1 MNIYTRKTRWK
12 FIILLSAVLIALGSL
27 FYTNKLVR
35 QLKQEEKNKVELWAK
50 ATEQLID
57 LDITETNFGFL
68 FEVIENN
75 NTVPVILVNSDN
87 EIVSTRNLDPVKET
101 NHDYLARQL
110 KKMKKQHEAIEF
122 SIGDNINNFIYYKD
136 SVLLSKLEFFP
147 FVQLGVII
155 LFILISYFAFST
167 SRKAEQNQVWLGLSK
182 ETAHQLGTPTSSL
195 AAVVELLRMKDF
207 NEKILKE
214 FEKDVLRLE
223 KITERFSK
231 IGSKPSLKSI
241 NLFNVIMRAVT
252 YIKSR
257 SSENVRFN
265 MSFSEEDELNLP
277 LNAAL
282 FEWVIENLCKNA
294 IDAMNGKGIININVQ
309 DNIQVA
315 YLDITDTGQGM
326 NKSKFKTI
334 FKPGYTTKERGWGLG
349 LSLSKRIVEM
359 YHDGKI
365 FVNYSEINKGTTV
378 RIVLKK

>member
-1 MNIYTRKTRWK
+1 MNIYTRKIRWK
-12 FIILLSAVLIALGSL
+12 FILILSAVLIALGSL
-27 FYTNKLVR
+27 FYTNKLVS

-57 LDITETNFGFL
+57 LDITETDFGFL

-87 EIVSTRNLDPVKET
+87 EIISTRNLDPAKEN
-101 NHDYLARQL
+101 NHNYLARKL
-110 KKMKKQHEAIEF
+110 KKMKKQNEAIEF
-122 SIGDNINNFIYYKD
+122 SIGNNSNNFIYYKD
-136 SVLLSKLEFFP
+136 SILLSKLELFP
-147 FVQLGVII
+147 FVQLAVII
-155 LFILISYFAFST
+155 LFILISYFAFSA

-195 AAVVELLRMKDF
+195 AALAELLRMKDLD
-207 NEKILKE
+207 EKILKE
-214 FEKDVLRLE
+214 FEKDVTRLE

-257 SSENVRFN
+257 SSENVKFN
-265 MSFSEEDELNLP
+265 LSFSEGDELNLP

-309 DNIQVA
+309 DNVQVA
-315 YLDITDTGQGM
+315 YLDISDTGRGM

-359 YHDGKI
+359 YHGGKI

>member
-1 MNIYTRKTRWK
+1 MNIYTRKIRWK
-12 FIILLSAVLIALGSL
+12 FALLLSAILIAVGSL

-35 QLKQEEKNKVELWAK
+35 QLKQEERNKVELWAK

-87 EIVSTRNLDPVKET
+87 EIVSSRNLDPAKEN

-110 KKMKKQHEAIEF
+110 QKMKKQHKGIEF
-122 SIGDNINNFIYYKD
+122 SIGDNSNNSIYYKD
-136 SVLLSKLEFFP
+136 SILLSKLELFP

-155 LFILISYFAFST
+155 LFILVSYFAFST

-195 AAVVELLRMKDF
+195 AGWVELLRMKDLD
-207 NEKILKE
+207 EKILKE
-214 FEKDVLRLE
+214 FEKDVFRLE

-231 IGSKPSLKSI
+231 IGSKPSLKTV
-241 NLFNVIMRAVT
+241 NLFNVIMRAVE

-265 MSFSEEDELNLP
+265 ISFSVEDELNLP
-277 LNAAL
+277 LNASL

-315 YLDITDTGQGM
+315 YLDITDTGRGM

-365 FVNYSEINKGTTV
+365 FVSFVFYYL
-378 RIVLKK
+378 VLYLP

>member
-1 MNIYTRKTRWK
+1 MNIYTRKIRWK
-12 FIILLSAVLIALGSL
+12 FILFLSAVLIALGSL
-27 FYTNKLVR
+27 FYTNRLVR

-87 EIVSTRNLDPVKET
+87 EIVSTRNLDPAKEN
-101 NHDYLARQL
+101 NHDYLVRQL

-122 SIGDNINNFIYYKD
+122 SIGNNSNNFIYYKD
-136 SVLLSKLEFFP
+136 SILLSKLYLFP

-195 AAVVELLRMKDF
+195 AALVELLRMKDLD
-207 NEKILKE
+207 EKILKE
-214 FEKDVLRLE
+214 FEKDVSRLE

-257 SSENVRFN
+257 SSENIRFN
-265 MSFSEEDELNLP
+265 FSFSEEDELNLP

-282 FEWVIENLCKNA
+282 FEWVIENICNNA

-315 YLDITDTGQGM
+315 YLDITDTGRGI

-365 FVNYSEINKGTTV
+365 FVNYSEINKGTGI

>member
-1 MNIYTRKTRWK
+1 MNIYTRKIRWK
-12 FIILLSAVLIALGSL
+12 FILFLSAVLIALGSL

-57 LDITETNFGFL
+57 LDITETDFGFL

-87 EIVSTRNLDPVKET
+87 EIVSTRNLDPDKE
-101 NHDYLARQL
+101 NNPDYLARQL
-110 KKMKKQHEAIEF
+110 KKMKKQNEAIEF
-122 SIGDNINNFIYYKD
+122 SIGDNSNNFIYYKD
-136 SVLLSKLEFFP
+136 SILLSKLYLFP
-147 FVQLGVII
+147 IVQLGVII
-155 LFILISYFAFST
+155 LFILISYFAFSA

-195 AAVVELLRMKDF
+195 AALVELLRMKDLD
-207 NEKILKE
+207 EKILKE
-214 FEKDVLRLE
+214 FEKDVTRLE

-231 IGSKPSLKSI
+231 IGSKPSLKTI
-241 NLFNVIMRAVT
+241 NLFNVITRAVK

-257 SSENVRFN
+257 TSENMRFN
-265 MSFSEEDELNLP
+265 VSFSEKDELNLP

-309 DNIQVA
+309 DNVQVA
-315 YLDITDTGQGM
+315 YLDISDTGRGM

>member
-1 MNIYTRKTRWK
+1 MNIYTRKIRWK
-12 FIILLSAVLIALGSL
+12 FILFLSAVLIALGSL
-27 FYTNKLVR
+27 YYTNILVR

-57 LDITETNFGFL
+57 LDITETDFGFL

-87 EIVSTRNLDPVKET
+87 EIVSTRNLDPNKE
-101 NHDYLARQL
+101 NSPDYLARQL

-122 SIGDNINNFIYYKD
+122 SIGDNSNNYIYYKD
-136 SVLLSKLEFFP
+136 SILLSKLELFP

-155 LFILISYFAFST
+155 LFIFVSYFAFSS

-195 AAVVELLRMKDF
+195 AAWVELLRMKDLD
-207 NEKILKE
+207 EKILKE
-214 FEKDVLRLE
+214 FEKDVTRLE

-231 IGSKPSLKSI
+231 IGSKPSLKTI
-241 NLFNVIMRAVT
+241 NLYNVIMRAVT

-265 MSFSEEDELNLP
+265 MNFSEEEELNLP

-309 DNIQVA
+309 DNVQVV
-315 YLDITDTGQGM
+315 YLDISDTGRGM
-326 NKSKFKTI
+326 NKSQFKTI
-334 FKPGYTTKERGWGLG
+334 FKPGYTTKDRGWGLG

-359 YHDGKI
+359 YHAGKI

>member
-1 MNIYTRKTRWK
+1 MNIYTRKIRWK
-12 FIILLSAVLIALGSL
+12 FIIYLSAVLIALGSL

-57 LDITETNFGFL
+57 LDITETNFEFL

-87 EIVSTRNLDPVKET
+87 EIVSSRNLDPSKE
-101 NHDYLARQL
+101 NNNDYIERQL

-122 SIGDNINNFIYYKD
+122 SIGDNSNNYIYYKD
-136 SVLLSKLEFFP
+136 SILLSKLELFP
-147 FVQLGVII
+147 FVQLGVIL
-155 LFILISYFAFST
+155 LFILVSYFAFST

-195 AAVVELLRMKDF
+195 TALVELLRMNDLD
-207 NEKILKE
+207 EKILKE

-231 IGSKPSLKSI
+231 IGSKPSLKSM
-241 NLFNVIMRAVT
+241 NLFKVIMYAVT

-265 MSFSEEDELNLP
+265 FSFSEKDELNLP

-294 IDAMNGKGIININVQ
+294 IDAMNGKGIISINVQ
-309 DNIQVA
+309 DNIQVV
-315 YLDITDTGQGM
+315 YLDITDTGRGM

-365 FVNYSEINKGTTV
+365 FVNHSEINKGTCI

>member
-1 MNIYTRKTRWK
+1 MNIYTRKIRWK
-12 FIILLSAVLIALGSL
+12 FTLILSAVLIALGSL
-27 FYTNKLVR
+27 FYTNKLVS

-57 LDITETNFGFL
+57 LDITETDFGFL
-68 FEVIENN
+68 FEIIENN

-87 EIVSTRNLDPVKET
+87 EIISTRNLDPAKEN
-101 NHDYLARQL
+101 NHDYLARKL
-110 KKMKKQHEAIEF
+110 KKMKKQNEAIEF
-122 SIGDNINNFIYYKD
+122 SIGNNSNNFIYYKD
-136 SVLLSKLEFFP
+136 SILLSKLELFP

-155 LFILISYFAFST
+155 LFILISYFAFSA

-195 AAVVELLRMKDF
+195 AALAELLRMKDLDK
-207 NEKILKE
+207 KILKE
-214 FEKDVLRLE
+214 FEKDVTRLE

-231 IGSKPSLKSI
+231 IGSKPSLKTI
-241 NLFNVIMRAVT
+241 NLFIVIMRAVK

-257 SSENVRFN
+257 TSENVRFN
-265 MSFSEEDELNLP
+265 VSFSEEDELNLP

-309 DNIQVA
+309 DNVQVA
-315 YLDITDTGQGM
+315 YLDISDTGRGM
-326 NKSKFKTI
+326 NKSKFKTV

-359 YHDGKI
+359 YHGGKI
-365 FVNYSEINKGTTV
+365 FINYSEINKGTTV

>member
-1 MNIYTRKTRWK
+1 MNIYTRKIRWK
-12 FIILLSAVLIALGSL
+12 FIIFLSAVLIALGSL

-57 LDITETNFGFL
+57 LDITKTDFGFL

-75 NTVPVILVNSDN
+75 NTVPVILVNTDN
-87 EIVSTRNLDPVKET
+87 EIVSTRNLDPAKE
-101 NHDYLARQL
+101 NNYDYLERQL

-122 SIGDNINNFIYYKD
+122 SIGDNSNNYIYYKD
-136 SVLLSKLEFFP
+136 SILLSKLELFP

-155 LFILISYFAFST
+155 LFILVSYFAFST

-195 AAVVELLRMKDF
+195 TALVELLRMKDLDA
-207 NEKILKE
+207 KILKE

-241 NLFNVIMRAVT
+241 NLFNIIMHAVT

-257 SSENVRFN
+257 SSENVKFN
-265 MSFSEEDELNLP
+265 INFSEDDELNLP

-309 DNIQVA
+309 DNIQVV
-315 YLDITDTGQGM
+315 YLDITDTGRGM

-365 FVNYSEINKGTTV
+365 FVNYSEINKGTGI

>member
-1 MNIYTRKTRWK
+1 MNIYARKIRWK
-12 FIILLSAVLIALGSL
+12 FIIFLSAVLIALGSL
-27 FYTNKLVR
+27 FYTNKLTR

-57 LDITETNFGFL
+57 LDITETDFGFL

-87 EIVSTRNLDPVKET
+87 EIVSTRNLDPVKEN
-101 NHDYLARQL
+101 NHDYLVRQL

-122 SIGDNINNFIYYKD
+122 SIGNNSNNYFYYKD
-136 SVLLSKLEFFP
+136 SILLSKLELFP

-195 AAVVELLRMKDF
+195 AALAELLKMKDLD
-207 NEKILKE
+207 EKILKE
-214 FEKDVLRLE
+214 LEKDVLRLE

-265 MSFSEEDELNLP
+265 ISFSEEDELNLP
-277 LNAAL
+277 LNSAL
-282 FEWVIENLCKNA
+282 FEWVIENLCKNS

-315 YLDITDTGQGM
+315 YLDITDTGRGM

-365 FVNYSEINKGTTV
+365 FVNYSEINKGTGI

>member
-1 MNIYTRKTRWK
+1 MNIYTRKIRWK
-12 FIILLSAVLIALGSL
+12 FIIFLSAVLIALGSL

-57 LDITETNFGFL
+57 LDITETNFEFL

-87 EIVSTRNLDPVKET
+87 EIVSSRNLDPSKE
-101 NHDYLARQL
+101 NNNDYIERQL

-122 SIGDNINNFIYYKD
+122 SIGDNSNNYIYYKD
-136 SVLLSKLEFFP
+136 SILLSKLELFP
-147 FVQLGVII
+147 FVQLGVIL
-155 LFILISYFAFST
+155 LFILVSYFAFST

-195 AAVVELLRMKDF
+195 TALVELLRMNDLD
-207 NEKILKE
+207 EKILKE

-231 IGSKPSLKSI
+231 IGSKPSLKSM
-241 NLFNVIMRAVT
+241 NLFKVIMYAVT

-265 MSFSEEDELNLP
+265 FSFSEKDELNLP

-294 IDAMNGKGIININVQ
+294 IDAMNGKGIISINVQ

-315 YLDITDTGQGM
+315 YLDITDTGRGM

-365 FVNYSEINKGTTV
+365 FVNYSEINKGTCI

>member
-1 MNIYTRKTRWK
+1 MNIYTRKIRWK
-12 FIILLSAVLIALGSL
+12 FILFLSAVLIALGSL
-27 FYTNKLVR
+27 YYTNILVR

-57 LDITETNFGFL
+57 LDITETDFGFL

-87 EIVSTRNLDPVKET
+87 EIVSTRNLDPNKE
-101 NHDYLARQL
+101 NSPDYLARQL

-122 SIGDNINNFIYYKD
+122 SIGDNSNNYIYYKD
-136 SVLLSKLEFFP
+136 SILLSKLELFP

-155 LFILISYFAFST
+155 LFIFVSYFAFSS

-195 AAVVELLRMKDF
+195 AAWVELLRMKDLD
-207 NEKILKE
+207 EKILKE
-214 FEKDVLRLE
+214 FEKDVTRLE

-231 IGSKPSLKSI
+231 IGSKPSLKTI
-241 NLFNVIMRAVT
+241 NLYNVIMRAVT

-265 MSFSEEDELNLP
+265 MNFSEEEELNLP

-309 DNIQVA
+309 DNVQVA
-315 YLDITDTGQGM
+315 YLDISDTGRGM
-326 NKSKFKTI
+326 NKSQFKTI
-334 FKPGYTTKERGWGLG
+334 FKPGYTTKDRGWGLG

-359 YHDGKI
+359 YHAGKI

>member
-1 MNIYTRKTRWK
+1 MNIYTRKIRWK
-12 FIILLSAVLIALGSL
+12 FILFLSAVLIALGSL
-27 FYTNKLVR
+27 FYTNKLIR

-57 LDITETNFGFL
+57 LDITETDFGFL

-87 EIVSTRNLDPVKET
+87 EIISTRNLDPAKEN
-101 NHDYLARQL
+101 NHDYLARKL
-110 KKMKKQHEAIEF
+110 KKMKKQNEAIEF
-122 SIGDNINNFIYYKD
+122 SISDNRNNFIYYKD
-136 SVLLSKLEFFP
+136 SILLSKLELFP

-155 LFILISYFAFST
+155 LFILVSYFAFSA

-195 AAVVELLRMKDF
+195 AAWFELLRMKDLD
-207 NEKILKE
+207 EKILKE
-214 FEKDVLRLE
+214 FEKDVTRLE

-231 IGSKPSLKSI
+231 IGSKPSLKTI
-241 NLFNVIMRAVT
+241 NLFNVITRAVN

-265 MSFSEEDELNLP
+265 VSFSEEDELNLP

-282 FEWVIENLCKNA
+282 FEWVIENICKNA

-309 DNIQVA
+309 DNVQVV
-315 YLDITDTGQGM
+315 YLDISDTGRGM
-326 NKSKFKTI
+326 NKLKFKTV

-359 YHDGKI
+359 YHGGKI
-365 FVNYSEINKGTTV
+365 FVNYSEINKGTGI

>member
-1 MNIYTRKTRWK
+1 MNIYTRKIRWK
-12 FIILLSAVLIALGSL
+12 FALLLSAILIAVGSL
-27 FYTNKLVR
+27 FYTNKL
-35 QLKQEEKNKVELWAK
+35 
-50 ATEQLID
+50 
-57 LDITETNFGFL
+57 L

-87 EIVSTRNLDPVKET
+87 EIVSSRNLDPAKEN

-110 KKMKKQHEAIEF
+110 QKMKKQHKGIEF
-122 SIGDNINNFIYYKD
+122 SIGDNSNNSIYYKD
-136 SVLLSKLEFFP
+136 SILLSKLELFP

-155 LFILISYFAFST
+155 LFILVSYFAFST

-195 AAVVELLRMKDF
+195 AGWVELLRMKDLD
-207 NEKILKE
+207 EKILKE
-214 FEKDVLRLE
+214 FEKDVFRLE

-231 IGSKPSLKSI
+231 IGSKPSLKTV
-241 NLFNVIMRAVT
+241 NLFNVIMRAVE

-265 MSFSEEDELNLP
+265 ISFSVEDELNLP
-277 LNAAL
+277 LNASL

-315 YLDITDTGQGM
+315 YLDITDTGRGM

>member
-1 MNIYTRKTRWK
+1 MNIYTRKIRWK
-12 FIILLSAVLIALGSL
+12 FIIFLSAVLIALGSL

-57 LDITETNFGFL
+57 LDITETNFEFL

-75 NTVPVILVNSDN
+75 NTVPVILVNSDI
-87 EIVSTRNLDPVKET
+87 EIVSTRNLDPAKE
-101 NHDYLARQL
+101 NNNDYVERQL

-122 SIGDNINNFIYYKD
+122 SIGDNSNNYIYYKD
-136 SVLLSKLEFFP
+136 SILLSKLELFP

-195 AAVVELLRMKDF
+195 TALVELLRMNDLD
-207 NEKILKE
+207 EKILKE

-231 IGSKPSLKSI
+231 IGSKPSLKSM
-241 NLFNVIMRAVT
+241 NLFKVIMHAVT

-265 MSFSEEDELNLP
+265 FSFSEKDELNLP
-277 LNAAL
+277 LNDAL

-309 DNIQVA
+309 DNIQVV
-315 YLDITDTGQGM
+315 YLDITDTGRGM

>member
-1 MNIYTRKTRWK
+1 MNIYTRKIRWK

-57 LDITETNFGFL
+57 LDITKTDFGFL

-75 NTVPVILVNSDN
+75 NTVPVILVNTDN
-87 EIVSTRNLDPVKET
+87 EIISTRNLDTAKE
-101 NHDYLARQL
+101 NNYDYLERQL
-110 KKMKKQHEAIEF
+110 KKMKKQHEAIKF
-122 SIGDNINNFIYYKD
+122 SIGDNSNNYIYYKD
-136 SVLLSKLEFFP
+136 SILLSKLELFP

-155 LFILISYFAFST
+155 LFILVSYFAFST

-195 AAVVELLRMKDF
+195 TALVELLRMKDLDA
-207 NEKILKE
+207 KILKE

-241 NLFNVIMRAVT
+241 NLFNIIMHAVT

-257 SSENVRFN
+257 SSENVKFN
-265 MSFSEEDELNLP
+265 INFSEDDELNLP

-294 IDAMNGKGIININVQ
+294 IDAMNGKGIISINVQ

-315 YLDITDTGQGM
+315 YLDITDTGRGM

-365 FVNYSEINKGTTV
+365 FVNHSEINKGTCI

>member
-1 MNIYTRKTRWK
+1 MNIYTRKIRWK
-12 FIILLSAVLIALGSL
+12 FILFLLAVLIALGSL
-27 FYTNKLVR
+27 FYTNKLIR

-57 LDITETNFGFL
+57 LDITETDFGFL

-87 EIVSTRNLDPVKET
+87 EIISTRNLDPAKEN
-101 NHDYLARQL
+101 NHDYLARKL
-110 KKMKKQHEAIEF
+110 KKMKKQNEAIEF
-122 SIGDNINNFIYYKD
+122 SISDNRNNFIYYKD
-136 SVLLSKLEFFP
+136 SILLSKLELFP

-155 LFILISYFAFST
+155 LFILVSYFAFSA

-195 AAVVELLRMKDF
+195 AAWFELLRMKDLD
-207 NEKILKE
+207 EKILKE
-214 FEKDVLRLE
+214 FEKDVTRLE

-231 IGSKPSLKSI
+231 IGSKPSLKNI
-241 NLFNVIMRAVT
+241 NLFNVITRAVN

-265 MSFSEEDELNLP
+265 VSFSEEDQLNLP

-309 DNIQVA
+309 DNVQVV
-315 YLDITDTGQGM
+315 YLDISDTGRGI
-326 NKSKFKTI
+326 NKLKFKTV

-359 YHDGKI
+359 YHGGKI
-365 FVNYSEINKGTTV
+365 FVNYSEINKGTGI

>member
-57 LDITETNFGFL
+57 LDITETDFGFL

-87 EIVSTRNLDPVKET
+87 EIVSTRNLDPAKEN

-110 KKMKKQHEAIEF
+110 KKMKKQHKAIEF
-122 SIGDNINNFIYYKD
+122 SIGGNSNNFIYYKD
-136 SVLLSKLEFFP
+136 SILLSKLELFP

-195 AAVVELLRMKDF
+195 AALVELLRMKDF
-207 NEKILKE
+207 DEKILKE

-315 YLDITDTGQGM
+315 YLDITDTGRGM

-365 FVNYSEINKGTTV
+365 FVNYSEINKGTGI

>member
-1 MNIYTRKTRWK
+1 MNIYTRKIRWK
-12 FIILLSAVLIALGSL
+12 FIIYLSAVLIALGSL

-35 QLKQEEKNKVELWAK
+35 QLKQEEKNKVKLWAK

-57 LDITETNFGFL
+57 LDITETNFEFL

-87 EIVSTRNLDPVKET
+87 EIVSSRNLDPSKE
-101 NHDYLARQL
+101 NNNDYIERQL
-110 KKMKKQHEAIEF
+110 KKMKKQHEAIDF
-122 SIGDNINNFIYYKD
+122 SIGDNSNNYIYYKD
-136 SVLLSKLEFFP
+136 SILLSKLELFP

-195 AAVVELLRMKDF
+195 TALVELLRMNDLD
-207 NEKILKE
+207 EKILKE

-231 IGSKPSLKSI
+231 IGSKPSLKSM
-241 NLFNVIMRAVT
+241 NLFKVIMYAVT

-265 MSFSEEDELNLP
+265 FSFSEKDELNLP

-309 DNIQVA
+309 DNIQVV
-315 YLDITDTGQGM
+315 YLDITDTGRGM

-365 FVNYSEINKGTTV
+365 FVNYSEINKGTGI